1 MEKAKCLF
9 TRFAIMFIAL
19 MCVLG
24 MGTPVFAENP
34 ISSNTTGSFTV
45 NGFESVDGMSVTAY
59 QIITVNINDEAAQP
73 EYPMYKWANESI
85 QQWVATYD
93 KTNRTDYIDD
103 NGMVTD
109 QFKNLDAA
117 SQTTFLEE
125 LTNAIKD
132 GTITD
137 LSLLTPVLD
146 NGSAKFSNMT
156 MGEYLV
162 TANGGVKIYSP
173 TTVKLVPVYDAEK
186 GVWKL
191 GDPVIG
197 VNDYANMKSQDPSIT
212 KEVTNP
218 IGQTVSIGDT
228 VTYTLTVTIPD
239 YPTSATAASLSVS
252 DTLGSGLTYNGNDTV
267 KVTVKGTVDNQ
278 ITEGD
283 GTYSF
288 TESDKLGRKAF
299 EIVFDPIF
307 VLSHGGEE
315 MAIEYTAT
323 VNETASNSAV
333 VLKNTASITYSNDP
347 YTSAPTTKE
356 STANVYT
363 YKVSINKYN
372 SAGKLLPNAEFKLT
386 RKVNEIDKD
395 MYFKAKSNNTFTYNS
410 AINSGDNDY
419 TSILSVG
426 DDGSLTIIGL
436 DEGTYT
442 LTETKAPNGY
452 VIPQGSITFTL
463 VKDSMNA
470 FHLGAVTVTPNGEA
484 KLYDTSTAEGVNNG
498 YSTSGDTLTINV
510 QNISKDEAD
519 FTLPSTGGMGT
530 LIFTVGGLFVM
541 AGAVVLAVYMYK
553 KRNA

>member
-1 MEKAKCLF
+1 MEKVKGLF
-9 TRFAIMFIAL
+9 TRFATMFIAL

-45 NGFESVDGMSVTAY
+45 TGFESVDGMTVTAY
-59 QIITVNINDEAAQP
+59 QIITVNINDEADQP
-73 EYPMYKWANESI
+73 EYPMYKWANPSI
-85 QQWVATYD
+85 QQWVTTYD

-117 SQTTFLEE
+117 GQTTFLEE
-125 LTNAIKD
+125 LTNVIKN
-132 GTITD
+132 GKITG
-137 LSLLTPVLD
+137 LSETTLVLE
-146 NGSAKFSNMT
+146 NGSANFSNML

-173 TTVKLVPVYDAEK
+173 TTVKLVPVFDTENN
-186 GVWKL
+186 VWRL
-191 GDPVIG
+191 GDPEIG
-197 VNDYANMKSQDPSIT
+197 IGNDSNIKSQEPSIT

-218 IGQTVSIGDT
+218 NDRTVSIGDS

-252 DTLGSGLTYNGNDTV
+252 DILGSGLTFNGNDTV
-267 KVTVKGTVDNQ
+267 KVTVDKL
-278 ITEGD
+278 ITESD

-288 TESDKLGRKAF
+288 TAKEQLNGKTF

-323 VNETASNSAV
+323 VNNTASNDDDL
-333 VLKNTASITYSNDP
+333 LKNTASITYSNNP
-347 YTSAPTTKE
+347 YSSVPTTKT
-356 STANVYT
+356 STQNVYT
-363 YKVSINKYN
+363 YKVVIDKYN
-372 SAGKLLPNAEFKLT
+372 SDGDLLPNAEFKLI
-386 RKVNEIDKD
+386 KGESSE
-395 MYFKAKSNNTFTYNS
+395 MYFVNSNGDQNTYTYNS
-410 AINSGDNDY
+410 SANGQTSNY
-419 TSILSVG
+419 TNVLKT
-426 DDGSLTIIGL
+426 DGNGTLTIVGL

-452 VIPQGSITFTL
+452 VVPQGSITFSL
-463 VKDSMNA
+463 AKGDNDASD
-470 FHLGAVTVTPNGEA
+470 LGTVSVTPNGEA
-484 KLYDTSTAEGVNNG
+484 KLYVSSTEGGDEGYTVNN
-498 YSTSGDTLTINV
+498 DTLTIKV
-510 QNISKDEAD
+510 QNISEDEAD

-530 LIFTVGGLFVM
+530 LLFTVGGLFVM